1 MSEST
6 PTAPVETEPTA
17 AEENRIRLIRVL
29 RQAVATP
36 EIAALPETLQRLLK
50 EAEA

>member
-1 MSEST
+1 MNEST
-6 PTAPVETEPTA
+6 TPVSDEPQSTADEK
-17 AEENRIRLIRVL
+17 RIRLIRVL
-29 RQAVATP
+29 RQAMATP

>member
-6 PTAPVETEPTA
+6 PPASAETEPTA
-17 AEENRIRLIRVL
+17 ADEKRIRLIRVL

>member
-1 MSEST
+1 MSEPIT
-6 PTAPVETEPTA
+6 PATVEIKPTA
-17 AEENRIRLIRVL
+17 AEEKRIRLIRVL

-36 EIAALPETLQRLLK
+36 EIAQMPETLQRLLK

>member
-1 MSEST
+1 MNESIAL
-6 PTAPVETEPTA
+6 APVETKPTA
-17 AEENRIRLIRVL
+17 AEEKRIRLIRVL

>member
-6 PTAPVETEPTA
+6 TPVSDETKSTADEK
-17 AEENRIRLIRVL
+17 RIRLIRVL

-36 EIAALPETLQRLLK
+36 EIAALPDTLKRLLK